1 MRSFFSLS
9 PLNISHIIVVTIPP
23 LDSLESK
30 IKNLRTNYVDQI
42 IIIMWTTRRTLDVVR
57 RSATSFSRS
66 RCYRKTD
73 AFRNLSSHGNNAAG
87 KGVPNYDVVF
97 KGELGSLKE
106 YSVVFT
112 NRALNLMS
120 VPFQRI
126 MKDLNALLKYT
137 YNADKVAIIPGSGTF
152 GMEAVARQFA
162 TDEHVMVI
170 RNGWFSFRWTE
181 IFDMGGKQEHLI
193 PKSHTVLMA
202 QRVDDDEDGYMQY
215 EPLPIEEVV
224 KKIYKERPA
233 VVFAPHIETS
243 TGIILPDDYIKK
255 TADAVHSVGGIF
267 VLDCIASGTIWID
280 MKKLD
285 VDVVIS
291 APQKGWT
298 GPCCAAL
305 VMMSN
310 RAVKRMT
317 NTKES
322 SFSLSLTR
330 WSAVMDA
337 YEDGGFSY
345 YTTMPTDALRDF
357 HEATVEALRR
367 GLPKLKNAQIELGLK
382 ARTLLD
388 SRGLTSVA
396 APGFQAPCVL
406 VYHSP
411 PGMDNKSILTKF
423 QEEGMQIA
431 MGVPWRIGE
440 PHDLFTFRM
449 GLFGLDKLND
459 IDGTISTL
467 RVGVDKVLG
476 VEQIVTE
483 EAQQF
488 RKNYA

>member
-1 MRSFFSLS
+1 MYFFAFFLSL
-9 PLNISHIIVVTIPP
+9 LFTFLIDILVTTPP
-23 LDSLESK
+23 LDSH
-30 IKNLRTNYVDQI
+30 TNFVDQI
-42 IIIMWTTRRTLDVVR
+42 LIMWTTTTRRRTLDVVR
-57 RSATSFSRS
+57 RSATSLSRS

-73 AFRNLSSHGNNAAG
+73 AFRNFSSRGNNVT
-87 KGVPNYDVVF
+87 KKEVPDYDVVF

-202 QRVDDDEDGYMQY
+202 QRVEDDEDGYMQY

-224 KKIYKERPA
+224 AKIYKERPA

-267 VLDCIASGTIWID
+267 VLDCIASGTIWVD
-280 MKKLD
+280 MKKLG

-411 PGMDNKSILTKF
+411 PGMDNKSILRKF
-423 QEEGMQIA
+423 QEKGSMQIA
-431 MGVPWRIGE
+431 MGVPWKIGE

-483 EAQQF
+483 EAQHF